1 MMKIMLVIKNV
12 GLDLATAVKQFA
24 LSVIVYRKITE
35 RKEIGYYAILVKLHL
50 VKWNNDS
57 IRYVMLQLFLNI
69 FMFIEVAILNIR
81 HFSCTLYVLTH
92 FTLVT
97 FFLSLRKCVSLL
109 VSLRIFLRKYKE
121 CDVLEFMLRPHLLI

>member
-1 MMKIMLVIKNV
+1 
-12 GLDLATAVKQFA
+12 
-24 LSVIVYRKITE
+24 
-35 RKEIGYYAILVKLHL
+35 
-50 VKWNNDS
+50 
-57 IRYVMLQLFLNI
+57 
-69 FMFIEVAILNIR
+69 MFIEVAILNIR

-121 CDVLEFMLRPHLLI
+121 CDVLEFVKTPFTNLSIFFPGDCRSTEDTK